1 MSGGWPGDVVMKRRI
16 VFCLVTA
23 VTLAAL
29 ALFAAPAEEAG
40 QGTETLFEE
49 KGLELGECSVKY
61 PVLREGAAAEELRE
75 TINDRILED
84 GHVRDYLTRVSQL
97 ISGGSLRVGW
107 SGTVMGDVFSFVM
120 SAEGAVVNPRPAFV
134 WTAGNID
141 LRDGHE
147 VTWEELF
154 PDPDAARET
163 VEAYLEEAVAP
174 ELSAHLLNSGLTPMP
189 ELFALNE
196 RGLLLLYPADQLSTL
211 SDRAGDVLI
220 PWRVMEALL
229 DSRADGIPARIG
241 AVQWLGLTAEGL
253 PEENAE
259 QIKAAAAEGRLPG
272 IPVRLGDSVQ
282 AWTDRQHL
290 LIDPDVYEGGRLFSL
305 EGGIFRNVFLMTD
318 FLSESW
324 ETSVVDGI
332 RMDEGNLFGLVT
344 GRTEQDAWRQLLGE
358 PDHTVEYD
366 EEKAEAYR
374 TVPGSRDYYE
384 FGGHRLQLHANEEGV
399 LASVIISE

>member
-23 VTLAAL
+23 VMLAAL
-29 ALFAAPAEEAG
+29 TLFAAPAEEAG

-61 PVLREGAAAEELRE
+61 PALREGAAAEELRE

-97 ISGGSLRVGW
+97 ISGGSLQVGW

-154 PDPDAARET
+154 PDPEAARET
-163 VEAYLEEAVAP
+163 VEAYLEEEVAP
-174 ELSAHLLNSGLTPMP
+174 ELSAHLLNSGLTPAP

-220 PWRVMEALL
+220 PWRIVSELL
-229 DSRADGIPARIG
+229 DAREDGIAARIG
-241 AVQWLGLTAEGL
+241 VTKWLEMT
-253 PEENAE
+253 EENAE
-259 QIKAAAAEGRLPG
+259 KIRAATAAGALPG

-305 EGGIFRNVFLMTD
+305 EGGIFRSVFLMTD

-324 ETSVVDGI
+324 ETSVADGI

-344 GRTEQDAWRQLLGE
+344 GRTEQAAWRQLLGE

-384 FGGHRLQLHANEEGV
+384 FGGNRLQLHANEEDV
-399 LASVIISE
+399 LVSVIISE

>member
-1 MSGGWPGDVVMKRRI
+1 MAVM
-16 VFCLVTA
+16 
-23 VTLAAL
+23 LAAL
-29 ALFAAPAEEAG
+29 TLFAAPAEEAG

-61 PVLREGAAAEELRE
+61 PALREGAAAEELRE

-97 ISGGSLRVGW
+97 ISGGSLQVGW

-154 PDPDAARET
+154 PDPEAARET
-163 VEAYLEEAVAP
+163 VEAYLEEEVAP
-174 ELSAHLLNSGLTPMP
+174 ELSAHLLNSGLTPAP

-220 PWRVMEALL
+220 PWRVVSELL
-229 DSRADGIPARIG
+229 DAREDGIAARIG
-241 AVQWLGLTAEGL
+241 VTKWLEMT
-253 PEENAE
+253 EENAE
-259 QIKAAAAEGRLPG
+259 KIRAAAAAGALPG

-305 EGGIFRNVFLMTD
+305 EGGIFRSVFLMTD

-344 GRTEQDAWRQLLGE
+344 GRTEQAAWRQLLGE

-374 TVPGSRDYYE
+374 TVPGSMDYYE
-384 FGGHRLQLHANEEGV
+384 FGGNRLQLHANEEGV

>member
-1 MSGGWPGDVVMKRRI
+1 M
-16 VFCLVTA
+16 
-23 VTLAAL
+23 LAAL
-29 ALFAAPAEEAG
+29 ALFGASAEEAG

-61 PVLREGAAAEELRE
+61 PVLREGAAAEELRQ

-97 ISGGSLRVGW
+97 ISGGSLQVSW
-107 SGTVMGDVFSFVM
+107 SGTVTGDVFSFVM

-154 PDPDAARET
+154 PDPEAAREN
-163 VEAYLEEAVAP
+163 VEAYLEEEVAP
-174 ELSAHLLNSGLTPMP
+174 ELSAHLLNSGLTPAP

-220 PWRVMEALL
+220 PWRVLSGQL
-229 DSRADGIPARIG
+229 DAREDGIAARIG
-241 AVQWLGLTAEGL
+241 VTKWLEMT
-253 PEENAE
+253 EENAE
-259 QIKAAAAEGRLPG
+259 KIRAAAAAGALPG

-305 EGGIFRNVFLMTD
+305 EGGIFRSVFLMTD

-374 TVPGSRDYYE
+374 TVPGSRDY
-384 FGGHRLQLHANEEGV
+384 
-399 LASVIISE
+399 

>member
-23 VTLAAL
+23 VMLAAL
-29 ALFAAPAEEAG
+29 ALFGASAEEAG

-61 PVLREGAAAEELRE
+61 PALREGAAAEELRE

-97 ISGGSLRVGW
+97 ISGGSLQVGW

-154 PDPDAARET
+154 PDPEAARET
-163 VEAYLEEAVAP
+163 VEAYLEEEVAP
-174 ELSAHLLNSGLTPMP
+174 ELSAHLLNSGLTPAP

-220 PWRVMEALL
+220 PWRVVSELL
-229 DSRADGIPARIG
+229 DAREDGIAARIG
-241 AVQWLGLTAEGL
+241 VTKWLEMT
-253 PEENAE
+253 EENAE
-259 QIKAAAAEGRLPG
+259 KIRAATAAAGALPG

-305 EGGIFRNVFLMTD
+305 EGGIFRSVFLMTD

-344 GRTEQDAWRQLLGE
+344 GRTEQAAWRQLLGE

-384 FGGHRLQLHANEEGV
+384 FGGNRLQLHANEEGV

>member
-1 MSGGWPGDVVMKRRI
+1 MSGGWPGDVVMKRHI

-29 ALFAAPAEEAG
+29 TLFAAPAEEAG

-61 PVLREGAAAEELRE
+61 PVLREGAAAEELRQ

-97 ISGGSLRVGW
+97 ISGGSLQVSW

-134 WTAGNID
+134 WTVGNID

-154 PDPDAARET
+154 PDPEAARET
-163 VEAYLEEAVAP
+163 VEAYLEEEVAP
-174 ELSAHLLNSGLTPMP
+174 ELSAHLLNSGLTPAP

-220 PWRVMEALL
+220 PWRVVSELL
-229 DSRADGIPARIG
+229 DAREDGITARIG
-241 AVQWLGLTAEGL
+241 VTKWLEMT
-253 PEENAE
+253 EENAE
-259 QIKAAAAEGRLPG
+259 KIRAAAAAGALPG

-324 ETSVVDGI
+324 DTSVVDGI

-344 GRTEQDAWRQLLGE
+344 GRTEQEAWRQLLGE

-384 FGGHRLQLHANEEGV
+384 FGGNRLQLHANEEGV
-399 LASVIISE
+399 LVSVIISE

>member
-23 VTLAAL
+23 VMLAAL
-29 ALFAAPAEEAG
+29 ALFGASAEGAG
-40 QGTETLFEE
+40 QAPETLFEE

-61 PVLREGAAAEELRE
+61 PALREGAAAEELRQ

-97 ISGGSLRVGW
+97 ISGGSLQVGW

-174 ELSAHLLNSGLTPMP
+174 ELSAHLLNSGLTPVP

-220 PWRVMEALL
+220 PWRVVSELL
-229 DSRADGIPARIG
+229 DAREDGIAARIG
-241 AVQWLGLTAEGL
+241 VTNWLEMT
-253 PEENAE
+253 EENAE
-259 QIKAAAAEGRLPG
+259 KIRAAAAEGRLPG

-305 EGGIFRNVFLMTD
+305 EGGIFRSVFLMTD

-344 GRTEQDAWRQLLGE
+344 GRTEQAAWRQLLGE

-384 FGGHRLQLHANEEGV
+384 FGGNRLQLHANEEGV
-399 LASVIISE
+399 LVSVIISE

>member
-1 MSGGWPGDVVMKRRI
+1 MSGGWPGDVVMKRHI

-23 VTLAAL
+23 VMLAAL

-40 QGTETLFEE
+40 QGTDALFEE

-61 PVLREGAAAEELRE
+61 PVLREGAAAEELRQ

-97 ISGGSLRVGW
+97 ISGGSLQVGW

-154 PDPDAARET
+154 PDPKAARET
-163 VEAYLEEAVAP
+163 VEAYLEEEVAP
-174 ELSAHLLNSGLTPMP
+174 ELSAHLLNSGLTPAP

-220 PWRVMEALL
+220 PWRVVSELL
-229 DSRADGIPARIG
+229 DAREDGIAARIG
-241 AVQWLGLTAEGL
+241 VTKWLEMT
-253 PEENAE
+253 EENAE
-259 QIKAAAAEGRLPG
+259 KIRAAAAAGALPG
-272 IPVRLGDSVQ
+272 IPVCLGDSVQ

-305 EGGIFRNVFLMTD
+305 EGGIFRSVFLMTD

-344 GRTEQDAWRQLLGE
+344 GRTEQAAWRQLLGE
-358 PDHTVEYD
+358 PDHTVDYD

-384 FGGHRLQLHANEEGV
+384 FGGNRLQLHANEEGV
-399 LASVIISE
+399 LVSVIISE

>member
-1 MSGGWPGDVVMKRRI
+1 M
-16 VFCLVTA
+16 
-23 VTLAAL
+23 LAAL
-29 ALFAAPAEEAG
+29 TLFAAPAEEAG

-61 PVLREGAAAEELRE
+61 PALREGAAAEELRE

-97 ISGGSLRVGW
+97 ISGGSLQVSW

-147 VTWEELF
+147 VTWVELF
-154 PDPDAARET
+154 PDPEAARET
-163 VEAYLEEAVAP
+163 VEAYLEEEVAP
-174 ELSAHLLNSGLTPMP
+174 ELSAHLLNSGLTPAP

-220 PWRVMEALL
+220 PWRVVSELL
-229 DSRADGIPARIG
+229 DAREDGIAARIG
-241 AVQWLGLTAEGL
+241 VTKWLEMT
-253 PEENAE
+253 EENAE
-259 QIKAAAAEGRLPG
+259 KIRAATAAAGALPG

-324 ETSVVDGI
+324 DTSVVDGI

-344 GRTEQDAWRQLLGE
+344 GRTEQAAWRQLLGE

-384 FGGHRLQLHANEEGV
+384 FGGNRLQLHANEEGV
-399 LASVIISE
+399 LVSVIISE

>member
-1 MSGGWPGDVVMKRRI
+1 M
-16 VFCLVTA
+16 
-23 VTLAAL
+23 LAAL
-29 ALFAAPAEEAG
+29 ALFAAPAEETG

-61 PVLREGAAAEELRE
+61 PVLREGAAAEELRQ

-97 ISGGSLRVGW
+97 ISGGSLQVSW
-107 SGTVMGDVFSFVM
+107 SGTVTGDVFSFVM

-154 PDPDAARET
+154 PDPEAARET
-163 VEAYLEEAVAP
+163 VEAYLEEEVAP
-174 ELSAHLLNSGLTPMP
+174 ELSAHLLNSGLTPAP

-220 PWRVMEALL
+220 PWRVVSELL
-229 DSRADGIPARIG
+229 DVREDGIAARIG
-241 AVQWLGLTAEGL
+241 VTKWLEMT
-253 PEENAE
+253 EENAE
-259 QIKAAAAEGRLPG
+259 KIRAAAAAGALPG

-305 EGGIFRNVFLMTD
+305 EGGIFRSVFLMTD

-344 GRTEQDAWRQLLGE
+344 GRTEQAAWRQLLGE
-358 PDHTVEYD
+358 PDHTVDYD

-384 FGGHRLQLHANEEGV
+384 FGGNRLQLHANEEGV
-399 LASVIISE
+399 LVSVIISE

>member
-1 MSGGWPGDVVMKRRI
+1 M
-16 VFCLVTA
+16 
-23 VTLAAL
+23 LAAL
-29 ALFAAPAEEAG
+29 TLFAAPAEEAG

-61 PVLREGAAAEELRE
+61 PALREGAAAEELRE

-97 ISGGSLRVGW
+97 ISGGSLQVGW

-154 PDPDAARET
+154 PDPEAARET
-163 VEAYLEEAVAP
+163 VEAYLEEEVAP
-174 ELSAHLLNSGLTPMP
+174 ELSAHLLNSGLTPAP

-220 PWRVMEALL
+220 PWRIVSELL
-229 DSRADGIPARIG
+229 DAREDGIAARIG
-241 AVQWLGLTAEGL
+241 VTKWLEMT
-253 PEENAE
+253 EENAE
-259 QIKAAAAEGRLPG
+259 KIRAATAAGALPG

-305 EGGIFRNVFLMTD
+305 EGGIFRSVFLMTD

-324 ETSVVDGI
+324 ETSVADGI

-344 GRTEQDAWRQLLGE
+344 GRTEQAAWRQLLGE

-384 FGGHRLQLHANEEGV
+384 FGGNRLQLHANEEDV
-399 LASVIISE
+399 LVSVIISE

>member
-23 VTLAAL
+23 VTLATL
-29 ALFAAPAEEAG
+29 ALFGAYAEGAG
-40 QGTETLFEE
+40 QAPETLFEE

-61 PVLREGAAAEELRE
+61 PALREGAASEELRE

-97 ISGGSLRVGW
+97 ISGGSLNVGW

-154 PDPDAARET
+154 PDPEAARET
-163 VEAYLEEAVAP
+163 VEAYLEEEVAP
-174 ELSAHLLNSGLTPMP
+174 ELSAHLLNSGLTPVP

-220 PWRVMEALL
+220 PWQVIETQL
-229 DSRADGIPARIG
+229 DGREDGIPARIG
-241 AVQWLGLTAEGL
+241 AFQWLEMT
-253 PEENAE
+253 EESAE
-259 QIKAAAAEGRLPG
+259 QIKAAAAAGKLPG

-344 GRTEQDAWRQLLGE
+344 GRTEQAAWRQLLGE

>member
-1 MSGGWPGDVVMKRRI
+1 M
-16 VFCLVTA
+16 
-23 VTLAAL
+23 LAAL

-61 PVLREGAAAEELRE
+61 PALREGAAAEELRE
-75 TINDRILED
+75 MINDRILED

-120 SAEGAVVNPRPAFV
+120 SAEGAVVNPRPAFE

-154 PDPDAARET
+154 PDPDAAREI

-220 PWRVMEALL
+220 PWRVVSELL
-229 DSRADGIPARIG
+229 DAREDGIAARIG
-241 AVQWLGLTAEGL
+241 VTNWLEMT
-253 PEENAE
+253 EENAE

>member
-1 MSGGWPGDVVMKRRI
+1 MSGGWPGDVVMKRHI

-23 VTLAAL
+23 VMLAAL
-29 ALFAAPAEEAG
+29 TLFAAPAEEAG

-97 ISGGSLRVGW
+97 ISGGSLQVSW

-147 VTWEELF
+147 VTWVELF
-154 PDPDAARET
+154 PDPEAARET
-163 VEAYLEEAVAP
+163 VEAYLEEEVAP
-174 ELSAHLLNSGLTPMP
+174 ELSAHLLNSGLTPAP

-220 PWRVMEALL
+220 PWRVVSELL
-229 DSRADGIPARIG
+229 DAREDGIAARIG
-241 AVQWLGLTAEGL
+241 VTKWLEMT
-253 PEENAE
+253 EENAE
-259 QIKAAAAEGRLPG
+259 KIRAATAAAGALPG

-324 ETSVVDGI
+324 DTSVVDGI

-344 GRTEQDAWRQLLGE
+344 GRTEQAAWRQLLGE

-384 FGGHRLQLHANEEGV
+384 FGGNRLQLHANEEGV
-399 LASVIISE
+399 LVSVIISE